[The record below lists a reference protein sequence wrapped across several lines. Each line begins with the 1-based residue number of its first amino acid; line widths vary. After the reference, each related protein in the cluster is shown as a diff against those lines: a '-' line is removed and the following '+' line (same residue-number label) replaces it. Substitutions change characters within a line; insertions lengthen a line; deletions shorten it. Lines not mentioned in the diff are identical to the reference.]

1 MVSTLAQT
9 VSLDDERGTGRVD
22 QVKAMLDRFLPISDA
37 AIPSIEELHNL
48 YSFYGDVKPHK
59 VRKCVFAVE
68 MIGKSVVF
76 QSREIAWDYYLKN
89 KDWLA
94 TLALIKPLPF

>member
-9 VSLDDERGTGRVD
+9 VPVADERGSGRVEE
-22 QVKAMLDRFLPISDA
+22 VKAMLDRLELISDVA
-37 AIPSIEELHNL
+37 VPQIEELHNL

-59 VRKCVFAVE
+59 LRTNVFAVE

-76 QSREIAWDYYLKN
+76 QSRVAAWDYYLKN